1 MIHAR
6 LTPETLIAIP
16 LEVRKALDLKAGDF
30 VGYDIENGAAVLKK
44 INPNDPFENPFA
56 TFTEWA
62 DELDTEAFRDL

>member
-16 LEVRKALDLKAGDF
+16 AEVRAALDLKAGDF
-30 VGYDIENGAAVLKK
+30 VGYDIEHGVAVLKK
-44 INPNDPFENPFA
+44 INPNDPFDNPFV

-62 DELDTEAFRDL
+62 DELDSVFDDL